1 MKPALNTPPYL
12 PPENQGLEIIYQD
25 EDILVLE
32 KPGGLL
38 SVPGRGKD
46 KQDSLTTRAQAEFP
60 GALVV
65 HRLDMETSGIMLMA
79 RNQNSQRALS
89 RLFATRCIDK
99 TYLAVV
105 SGQLEN
111 NAGEINL
118 PLITDWPNRP
128 RQKVDAQ
135 AGKPAKT
142 AYRVIQYHPRQDTT
156 RVELRPETGRTHQLR
171 VHMQAIGHPIYG
183 DRLYHDT
190 TRHKAAG
197 RLLLH
202 ATTLAFIHPSQGK
215 PVIFQS
221 PVPF

>member
-1 MKPALNTPPYL
+1 M
-12 PPENQGLEIIYQD
+12 
-25 EDILVLE
+25 E

-38 SVPGRGKD
+38 SVPGRGED
-46 KQDSLTTRAQAEFP
+46 KQDSLTTRVQAEFP

-79 RNQNSQRALS
+79 CNLNSQRALNQ
-89 RLFATRCIDK
+89 LFATRRIDK

-105 SGQLEN
+105 SGRLEN
-111 NAGEINL
+111 NLGEINL

-142 AYRVIQYHPRQDTT
+142 AYRVIQYHPQQDTT
-156 RVELRPETGRTHQLR
+156 RVELRPKTGRSHQLR
-171 VHMQAIGHPIYG
+171 VHMQAIGHPICG
-183 DRLYHDT
+183 DNLYQGTAVHQAT
-190 TRHKAAG
+190 G

-202 ATTLAFIHPSQGK
+202 ATSLAFIHPSLGK
-215 PVIFQS
+215 PVQFQS